1 MAWSGWPRHPGA
13 RIRFSH
19 GQGAAAA
26 VTAALLLEGALS
38 PKREMRGSAVT
49 TGALLE
55 RESSLGVILMLPG
68 ALLLMVF
75 MAYPFFLGIWL
86 SLTDS
91 AIGRGIGKFIG
102 LRNFADLLTDTIFHQ
117 TAWNTFVYAM
127 VTVPFKA
134 ALGLGLALVL
144 NNHMQFSN
152 PIRAAVMMPWI
163 VPTALSTL
171 GWFMIFDPVFS
182 PFSWLF
188 KNLGL
193 IKTNI
198 NFLGDPNLAIASV
211 CLANIW
217 RGVPFFGIT
226 ILAGLQAVPNELHEA
241 AAIDGAGLWHRFRHV
256 TVPHIKGVVMIAAL
270 LSIIWTFADF
280 QLIYVLTKGGPAN
293 QTHIFGTYAYQIG
306 LSATE
311 IGMGAAIALYM
322 FPILMVFAII
332 LLTHLRREE

>member
-1 MAWSGWPRHPGA
+1 MAGFKTIP
-13 RIRFSH
+13 
-19 GQGAAAA
+19 
-26 VTAALLLEGALS
+26 ALAETVR
-38 PKREMRGSAVT
+38 PRGSRSFRR
-49 TGALLE
+49 LLD
-55 RESSLGVILMLPG
+55 RESSLGLLLMLPG

-91 AIGRGIGKFIG
+91 AIGRVGHFIG
-102 LRNFADLLTDTIFHQ
+102 LRNFVDLLGDSIFHQ
-117 TAWNTFVYAM
+117 TAKNTLIYAM

-134 ALGLGLALVL
+134 VLGLGLAMIL
-144 NNHMQFSN
+144 NNRMRFSN

-182 PFSWLF
+182 PISWLLRS
-188 KNLGL
+188 LGV
-193 IKTNI
+193 ISKNI
-198 NFLGDPNLAIASV
+198 NFLGDPGLAISSV

-226 ILAGLQAVPNELHEA
+226 ILAGLQAVPHELHEA
-241 AAIDGAGLWHRFRHV
+241 AAIDGANAWHRFLHV
-256 TVPHIKGVVMIAAL
+256 TVPFIRGVVLIAAL

-293 QTHIFGTYAYQIG
+293 MTHIFGTYAFQIG
-306 LSATE
+306 LSATD
-311 IGMGAAIALYM
+311 IGQGAAIALYM
-322 FPILMVFAII
+322 FPILSVFAVL
-332 LLTHLRREE
+332 LLTYLRRE

>member
-1 MAWSGWPRHPGA
+1 
-13 RIRFSH
+13 
-19 GQGAAAA
+19 
-26 VTAALLLEGALS
+26 EDALS
-38 PKREMRGSAVT
+38 PKVELRGSAVT
-49 TGALLE
+49 SGSLLE

-91 AIGRGIGKFIG
+91 AIGRGLGKFIG

-117 TAWNTFVYAM
+117 TAWNTLVYAM

-134 ALGLGLALVL
+134 ALGLGLALLL
-144 NNHMQFSN
+144 NNHMKFSN

-182 PFSWLF
+182 PISWLF

-198 NFLGDPNLAIASV
+198 NFLGDPMLAISSV

-256 TVPHIKGVVMIAAL
+256 TVPHIKGVVLIASL
-270 LSIIWTFADF
+270 LSVIWTFADF

-322 FPILMVFAII
+322 FPILSVFAVI
-332 LLTHLRREE
+332 LLVYLRREE

>member
-1 MAWSGWPRHPGA
+1 MSVPR
-13 RIRFSH
+13 
-19 GQGAAAA
+19 
-26 VTAALLLEGALS
+26 ALS
-38 PKREMRGSAVT
+38 STVGTTSSDARMRRRRAG
-49 TGALLE
+49 LLE
-55 RESSLGVILMLPG
+55 REASLGVLLMVPG

-91 AIGRGIGKFIG
+91 MIGRMGRFVG
-102 LRNFADLLTDTIFHQ
+102 LRNFVDLLGDDIFLQ
-117 TAWNTFVYAM
+117 TTKNTFVYAM

-134 ALGLGLALVL
+134 TLGLGLALVL
-144 NNHMQFSN
+144 NRAIRFSN
-152 PIRAAVMMPWI
+152 GIRAAVMMPWI

-182 PFSWLF
+182 PISWLLRH
-188 KNLGL
+188 LGL
-193 IKTNI
+193 ATRNV
-198 NFLGDPNLAIASV
+198 NFLGDPVLAISSV

-217 RGVPFFGIT
+217 RGIPFFGII

-241 AAIDGAGLWHRFRHV
+241 AAIDGATTWQRFRHV
-256 TVPHIKGVVMIAAL
+256 TVPAIKGVVLIATL

-306 LSATE
+306 LAATE
-311 IGMGAAIALYM
+311 IGTGATIALYM
-322 FPILMVFAII
+322 FPILAFFAV
-332 LLTHLRREE
+332 LLLLYLRRED

>member
-1 MAWSGWPRHPGA
+1 MARKGE
-13 RIRFSH
+13 
-19 GQGAAAA
+19 
-26 VTAALLLEGALS
+26 L
-38 PKREMRGSAVT
+38 RGTAVT
-49 TGALLE
+49 TGSLLE

-91 AIGRGIGKFIG
+91 AIGRGLGKFIG

-117 TAWNTFVYAM
+117 TAWNTLVYAM

-134 ALGLGLALVL
+134 ALGLGLALLL
-144 NNHMQFSN
+144 NNHMKFSN

-182 PFSWLF
+182 PISWLF

-198 NFLGDPNLAIASV
+198 NFLGDPMLAISSV

-256 TVPHIKGVVMIAAL
+256 TVPHIKGVVLIASL
-270 LSIIWTFADF
+270 LSVIWTFADF

-322 FPILMVFAII
+322 FPILSVFAVI
-332 LLTHLRREE
+332 LLVYLRREE

>member
-1 MAWSGWPRHPGA
+1 MSRGGSYSPVEVVQERSRG
-13 RIRFSH
+13 FS
-19 GQGAAAA
+19 
-26 VTAALLLEGALS
+26 LKS
-38 PKREMRGSAVT
+38 
-49 TGALLE
+49 LLE
-55 RESSLGVILMLPG
+55 RQSTLGIILMLPG

-91 AIGRGIGKFIG
+91 MIGSLGKYIGI
-102 LRNFADLLTDTIFHQ
+102 RNFSDLITDSVFLQ
-117 TAWNTFVYAM
+117 TTRNTFVYAL

-134 ALGLGLALVL
+134 ILGLGMALVL
-144 NNHMQFSN
+144 NNRIRFSN

-163 VPTALSTL
+163 VPTALSSL

-182 PFSWLF
+182 PISWLL

-193 IKTNI
+193 IHQNI
-198 NFLGDPNLAIASV
+198 NFLGGPNLAIGSV

-217 RGVPFFGIT
+217 RGIPFFGII
-226 ILAGLQAVPNELHEA
+226 ILAGLQAVPQELHEA
-241 AAIDGAGLWHRFRHV
+241 AAIDGASVWHRFRHV
-256 TVPHIKGVVMIAAL
+256 TIPAIKGVVLIAGL

-293 QTHIFGTYAYQIG
+293 TTHIFGTYAYQIG

-311 IGMGAAIALYM
+311 IGMGAAISLYM
-322 FPILMVFAII
+322 FPILSFFAI
-332 LLTHLRREE
+332 LLLFYLRKED

>member
-1 MAWSGWPRHPGA
+1 M
-13 RIRFSH
+13 I
-19 GQGAAAA
+19 AAAL
-26 VTAALLLEGALS
+26 ALEVLLARGGGFS
-38 PKREMRGSAVT
+38 PVEVVQTRESIFSLKG
-49 TGALLE
+49 LLE
-55 RESSLGVILMLPG
+55 RQASLGIILMLPG

-91 AIGRGIGKFIG
+91 VIGTLGKYIG
-102 LRNFADLLTDTIFHQ
+102 LRNFSDLITDSVFLQ
-117 TAWNTFVYAM
+117 TTRNTFVYAL

-134 ALGLGLALVL
+134 ILGLGMALVL
-144 NNHMQFSN
+144 NNRMRFSN

-163 VPTALSTL
+163 VPTALSSL

-182 PFSWLF
+182 PISWLL

-193 IKTNI
+193 IKQNI
-198 NFLGDPNLAIASV
+198 NFLGGPNLAISSV

-217 RGVPFFGIT
+217 RGIPFFGIT
-226 ILAGLQAVPNELHEA
+226 ILAGLQAVPQELHEA
-241 AAIDGAGLWHRFRHV
+241 AAIDGASVWYRFRHV
-256 TVPHIKGVVMIAAL
+256 TIPAIKGIVLIAAL

-293 QTHIFGTYAYQIG
+293 TTHIFGTYAYQIG

-322 FPILMVFAII
+322 FPILTFFAI
-332 LLTHLRREE
+332 LLLIYLRKED